1 MKMYNSTPGYMMQNP
16 YALPNIQQ
24 PQQFQQPNF
33 MQNQQQFQSQTA
45 PERRTNADF
54 IYVSNIQQ
62 VREHIV
68 QPNQM
73 LYFMNNNEPE
83 FYIKTAD
90 NFGTTQL
97 KAYRFSEIA
106 LNGSNLSVATMG
118 NEITRSEFDELKNGF
133 KTLSERVEKI
143 SVKKE
148 DKNESDYANVKFEP
162 NKQNF
167 TND

>member
-1 MKMYNSTPGYMMQNP
+1 MYNSTPGYMMQNP

-33 MQNQQQFQSQTA
+33 MQNQQQFQNQPA
-45 PERRTNADF
+45 QERRTNADF

-106 LNGSNLSVATMG
+106 LNGSNLAIADVS

-143 SVKKE
+143 TTEKRVN
-148 DKNESDYANVKFEP
+148 NESDYANVKFESD
-162 NKQNF
+162 KQNF